1 MFPASFGIISVALPN
16 VAVAPVFGV
25 CLTSMVPPW
34 VTSTSVEALKRSLI
48 NWSEIGSTVN
58 PLGSSGTAVFPI
70 ALNVKEDVFL
80 LNLFKALYDF
90 TKNLYVPNSDSNNS
104 KVGLD
109 NLTTFKFSFP
119 LLNPNKYSFTPC
131 IGSQDTN
138 IFDTARL
145 LRATICSEAV
155 KLLGAGFVSR
165 IVVIFLAWGISK
177 FSTKSYLSGA
187 WNKAVIVYWQSF
199 FSSMD
204 ITLKICNFTEGL
216 SIT

>member
-1 MFPASFGIISVALPN
+1 M
-16 VAVAPVFGV
+16 
-25 CLTSMVPPW
+25 
-34 VTSTSVEALKRSLI
+34 KRSLI

-58 PLGSSGTAVFPI
+58 PLGSAGTAVLPI

-109 NLTTFKFSFP
+109 ILTVFKFSLS
-119 LLNPNKYSFTPC
+119 LLNPNKYSFTPWT
-131 IGSQDTN
+131 GSQLTK
-138 IFDTARL
+138 IFETARL
-145 LRATICSEAV
+145 FKVTICSVAV

-165 IVVIFLAWGISK
+165 IVVIFLACGTSK

-187 WNKAVIVYWQSF
+187 WNKAVIVYWQLF
-199 FSSMD
+199 FSSME
-204 ITLKICNFTEGL
+204 ITLKIWNWTDGL
-216 SIT
+216 SIA